1 MPTES
6 SALDVLLDRADAER
20 AAGRGAA
27 AARLYDEAAV
37 QGRADDD
44 LERWTRAALGA
55 ASVQVFG
62 SEPGRLPALL
72 YDVLARTTDDAS
84 RSRLAA
90 ALARCWVYAG
100 HADRAAQ
107 FADEAVA
114 SAQRVGDPGLRADA
128 LDAAL
133 AAHWGP
139 DELDVRRSLAT
150 QLDDV
155 AAYVLDPDARL
166 QAHLWGLQVACEAL
180 DIQAMYRQIRAL
192 ELLGDESPRAQFFAA
207 SRRQMLDLLRG
218 RTDTT
223 PQLVAVA
230 AAAAENAGLAD
241 SWMVL
246 KAMEAY
252 AAAQS
257 GDVETCAAG
266 AQACEELALGEGIT
280 TVCAEAAYLWIGAR
294 RPDRAGALARTFHG
308 GVLDDLP
315 RDVNWLLTL
324 QCVLEVALAVD
335 DRALLEQTTR
345 LLAPYDGR
353 AVVNAG
359 AVMFHGSTDDTLSR
373 AYAVLG
379 DMETARR
386 LRARALT
393 TYERIG
399 AQWWR
404 DRLASTSPPAEE
416 PHPTGSGPAHLH
428 PAPGGLW
435 LVGAGGTAVAGLRGF
450 GYLRELIRRPGRPV
464 AALDL
469 VGTGTGVVAESG
481 LGELA
486 DARALAAYRDRLR
499 DLDEELAEA
508 EEWAD
513 TGRLDAVRTERQ
525 ALLDELARVT
535 GLGGRARTTGSSQER
550 ARVAVRKAITA
561 AVDRIATVDEP
572 LARHLRG
579 CIRTGL
585 TCSYDPGTD
594 GGPDWVLD

>member
-1 MPTES
+1 MTTES
-6 SALDVLLDRADAER
+6 SAIAELLDRADAER
-20 AAGRGAA
+20 AAGRGAT
-27 AARLYDEAAV
+27 AARLYDEGAARC
-37 QGRADDD
+37 RADDD
-44 LERWTRAALGA
+44 LAGWTRAVLGA

-62 SEPGRLPALL
+62 SEPGKLPALL
-72 YDVLARTTDDAS
+72 YDVLARTTDDEA

-100 HADRAAQ
+100 HADRATR

-114 SAQRVGDPGLRADA
+114 GAQRVGDPGLRADA

-155 AAYVLDPDARL
+155 AAHVLDPDARL
-166 QAHLWGLQVACEAL
+166 QAHLWGLHVACEAL
-180 DIQAMYRQIRAL
+180 DIQAVHRQIRAL
-192 ELLGDESPRAQFFAA
+192 ELLGEESPRALFFAA

-230 AAAAENAGLAD
+230 AAAAEEAGLAD

-246 KAMEAY
+246 KAMASY
-252 AAAQS
+252 SAAQS

-266 AQACEELALGEGIT
+266 AQACEEFALAEGIT
-280 TVCAEAAYLWIGAR
+280 TLCAEAAYLWVGAH
-294 RPDRAGALARTFHG
+294 RPERARDLARTFHG
-308 GVLDDLP
+308 EVLDDLP

-324 QCVLEVALAVD
+324 QCVLEAALAVD
-335 DRALLEQTTR
+335 DRELIEQATR
-345 LLAPYDGR
+345 LLAPYHGR

-379 DMETARR
+379 DTERARR
-386 LRARALT
+386 LRARALA
-393 TYERIG
+393 TYDRIG

-404 DRLASTSPPAEE
+404 DRLASWAPPVEGPRA
-416 PHPTGSGPAHLH
+416 TGAGRVHLH

-435 LVGAGGTAVAGLRGF
+435 LIGAEGTAVPGLRGF
-450 GYLRELIRRPGRPV
+450 GYLRELVRRPGLPV

-469 VGTGTGVVAESG
+469 VGAGTGIVEQAG
-481 LGELA
+481 LGEVA
-486 DARALAAYRDRLR
+486 DKKALAAYRDRLR
-499 DLDEELAEA
+499 DLDDEIAES
-508 EEWAD
+508 EEWND
-513 TGRLDAVRTERQ
+513 SGRLDTLRRERQ
-525 ALLDELARVT
+525 ALLAELARAT

-561 AVDRIATVDEP
+561 AVERIGTVDEP
-572 LARHLRG
+572 LARHLRS

-585 TCSYDPGTD
+585 TCSYEPGID
-594 GGPDWVLD
+594 AAPDWVLV